1 MEIDALI
8 CTVFNCWATKGNS
21 YLTNIIEEYNN
32 TANDH
37 CVDGDITIWTTRPA
51 SPPLHDL
58 SAIKKEY
65 AMWGEA
71 SNLSRWDIRIFLD
84 GLVIQ
89 ILIANIFVAF
99 DCHGN

>member
-32 TANDH
+32 TTNDN
-37 CVDGDITIWTTRPA
+37 CVDRDITIWSTRPT

-58 SAIKKEY
+58 LAIKKEY

-71 SNLSRWDIRIFLD
+71 SNLSRCDIKIFLD
-84 GLVIQ
+84 GLL

>member
-8 CTVFNCWATKGNS
+8 STVFNCWSTKANS

-32 TANDH
+32 TTNDN
-37 CVDGDITIWTTRPA
+37 CIDGDITIWSTRPT

-58 SAIKKEY
+58 LAIKKEY

-71 SNLSRWDIRIFLD
+71 SNLSRCDIKIFLD
-84 GLVIQ
+84 GLV